1 MPTYE
6 YKCDHCGYKF
16 EEFQKMN
23 DAPIRKCPKCKKNGK
38 VERLISAGAGFIFKG
53 TGFYTTDY
61 RSEGYKKQAKEEKP
75 SSTPPSKSTDSSSDK
90 KDASAK
96 K

>member
-6 YKCDHCGYKF
+6 YQCDHCGYKF

-23 DAPIRKCPKCKKNGK
+23 DTPIRKCPKCKKSGK
-38 VERLISAGAGFIFKG
+38 VERLISLGAGFIFKG
-53 TGFYTTDY
+53 SGFYTTDY

-75 SSTPPSKSTDSSSDK
+75 SSTTPSKSTDSSAEK
-90 KDASAK
+90 KDASPK